1 MTDVE
6 RKEILAKEVATNII
20 INYGS
25 DKYILERIISNL
37 EEAL

>member
-6 RKEILAKEVATNII
+6 RKENLAEEVATNII

-25 DKYILERIISNL
+25 DKYILERIISKL
-37 EEAL
+37 EENL